1 MFGTFKP
8 ERLSSPRYPTGVR
21 APQSTPAPAP
31 LPRAHDPRQVPAPGR
46 PGQTGPGRAA
56 APGGQLKI
64 RLIRP
69 NRPAPNAV
77 SDSARALRGHAL
89 AVRVRAATTK
99 VW

>member
-1 MFGTFKP
+1 MPHRRAHLAVDAHTGAAP
-8 ERLSSPRYPTGVR
+8 PRTHDPPPGARRRPRPTGPDR
-21 APQSTPAPAP
+21 AGRT
-31 LPRAHDPRQVPAPGR
+31 RPGR
-46 PGQTGPGRAA
+46 PWPGRAA

-69 NRPAPNAV
+69 NRPAPSAV

-89 AVRVRAATTK
+89 AVWVRAATMK